1 MMCSVDRLNAP
12 QGLEIERS
20 GVIRNTTMWR
30 TAPETPRGGRS
41 RERRSMGMFQLAEC
55 LARDGPIW

>member
-1 MMCSVDRLNAP
+1 
-12 QGLEIERS
+12 
-20 GVIRNTTMWR
+20 MWR